1 MTDEDAILAANAA
14 YYVFGGADF
23 AGTSEIWADDDV
35 SCVHPGWP
43 VLIGRQ
49 KVLQSYRNIL
59 GNPTEEQIAHQD
71 EQVLAS
77 GVEARV
83 LCVEIVGELALAATN
98 WFRRIDGAWRMI
110 HHQPSPLAAR
120 IQQAPQPPPGRLN

>member
-1 MTDEDAILAANAA
+1 M
-14 YYVFGGADF
+14 
-23 AGTSEIWADDDV
+23 SEIWADDDV

-49 KVLQSYRNIL
+49 RVLQSYRDIL
-59 GNPTEEQIAHQD
+59 GNPMREPIAHQC
-71 EQVLAS
+71 EQVLRS

-98 WFRRIDGAWRMI
+98 WFRRINGAWRMI
-110 HHQPSPLAAR
+110 HHQASPIAAR
-120 IQQAPQPPPGRLN
+120 VQQDGGQPPTGRLN

>member
-1 MTDEDAILAANAA
+1 MTDEDANLAATAA
-14 YYVFGGADF
+14 YYRAFRGADF
-23 AGTSEIWADDDV
+23 ACMSDIWADDDV

-49 KVLQSYRNIL
+49 NVSQSYCNIL
-59 GNPTEEQIAHQD
+59 GNPMQQPIAHQD

-83 LCVEIVGELALAATN
+83 LCCEIVGELALAATN
-98 WFRRIDGAWRMI
+98 GFRPINGAWRMI
-110 HHQPSPLAAR
+110 HHQASPIAAR
-120 IQQAPQPPPGRLN
+120 IRQDSG

>member
-14 YYVFGGADF
+14 YYRAFGGADF
-23 AGTSEIWADDDV
+23 AGMSEIWADDNV

-49 KVLQSYRNIL
+49 KVLQSYRDIL
-59 GNPTEEQIAHQD
+59 GNPTQEQIALQD

-98 WFRRIDGAWRMI
+98 CSDASM
-110 HHQPSPLAAR
+110 AR
-120 IQQAPQPPPGRLN
+120 GG